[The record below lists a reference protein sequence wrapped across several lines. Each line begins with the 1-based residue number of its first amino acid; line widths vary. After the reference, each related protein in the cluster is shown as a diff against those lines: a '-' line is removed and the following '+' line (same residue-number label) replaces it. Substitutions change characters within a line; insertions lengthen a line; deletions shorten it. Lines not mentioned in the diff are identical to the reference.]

1 MSITAP
7 FVKDFMTVQ
16 PVTTSPSASVE
27 AAVKT
32 MEEHQISG
40 LPVVDEGNRVVGIL
54 SEGDL
59 LIRELPM
66 KQPLYMT
73 LLGSII
79 YFESP
84 TQFHQHIKKS
94 LGMLVQD
101 VMTAKP
107 ITIHPDASLSDA
119 AEVMLEKKVNR
130 LPVVDADLKLVGILT
145 RHDLVSALKPQVF
158 TGS

>member
-16 PVTTSPSASVE
+16 PITISPNASVE
-27 AAVKT
+27 AAVKM
-32 MEEHQISG
+32 MEEHQITG
-40 LPVVDEGNRVVGIL
+40 LPVIDEQNRVVGIL

-59 LIRELPM
+59 LVRESPM
-66 KQPLYMT
+66 KPPLYMT

-101 VMTAKP
+101 VMTEKP
-107 ITIHPDASLSDA
+107 ITISPEASLSDA
-119 AEVMLEKKVNR
+119 AQVMLDKRVNR
-130 LPVVDADLKLVGILT
+130 LPVVDADRKLVGIIT
-145 RHDLVSALKPQVF
+145 RHDLVSALKPQAF
-158 TGS
+158 SGS

>member
-1 MSITAP
+1 MSITVP
-7 FVKDFMTVQ
+7 FVKDFMTAH
-16 PVTTSPSASVE
+16 PITISPSASVE

-32 MEEHQISG
+32 MEEHQITG

-59 LIRELPM
+59 LIRESPM
-66 KQPLYMT
+66 KPPLYMT

-107 ITIHPDASLSDA
+107 ITISPEASLSDA
-119 AEVMLEKKVNR
+119 AQVMLEKRVNR
-130 LPVVDADLKLVGILT
+130 LPVIDTEQKLVGIIT

-158 TGS
+158 TGP

>member
-59 LIRELPM
+59 LIRESPM

>member
-16 PVTTSPSASVE
+16 PITVSLSASVE
-27 AAVKT
+27 AAVKM
-32 MEEHQISG
+32 MEEHQITG
-40 LPVVDEGNRVVGIL
+40 LPVVDGENRVVGIL

-59 LIRELPM
+59 LIRESPM
-66 KQPLYMT
+66 KPPLYMT

-107 ITIHPDASLSDA
+107 ITISPEASLSEA
-119 AEVMLEKKVNR
+119 AQVMLEKRVNR
-130 LPVVDADLKLVGILT
+130 LPVVDAEQKLVGILT

-158 TGS
+158 TDS

>member
-66 KQPLYMT
+66 KPPLYMT

-107 ITIHPDASLSDA
+107 ITIHPEASLSDA

>member
-59 LIRELPM
+59 LIRESPM

-107 ITIHPDASLSDA
+107 ITISPEASLSEA
-119 AEVMLEKKVNR
+119 AQVMLEKRVNR
-130 LPVVDADLKLVGILT
+130 LPVVDAEQKLVGILT

-158 TGS
+158 TDS